1 MCFGLIG
8 HAILVLIVLVGVVVL
23 VREAAWLVQYP
34 SLTPDLTMQQRLL
47 CVRKNWQRPEA
58 LRTASG

>member
-23 VREAAWLVQYP
+23 VRDVAWLGQ
-34 SLTPDLTMQQRLL
+34 
-47 CVRKNWQRPEA
+47 
-58 LRTASG
+58 